1 MKRHFQAL
9 GRLKVGEMNKTEA
22 AYAKHLE
29 ALKQAGLILWCRFD
43 AVKLRLA
50 DNTFLTVD
58 FFILNAQSQLEAH
71 DVKGSLRIITD
82 DAKVK
87 MKVAADAFPFAFY
100 YAVPRTQKSGG
111 GWEITEI

>member
-29 ALKQAGLILWCRFD
+29 LLKQSGQILWYRFD